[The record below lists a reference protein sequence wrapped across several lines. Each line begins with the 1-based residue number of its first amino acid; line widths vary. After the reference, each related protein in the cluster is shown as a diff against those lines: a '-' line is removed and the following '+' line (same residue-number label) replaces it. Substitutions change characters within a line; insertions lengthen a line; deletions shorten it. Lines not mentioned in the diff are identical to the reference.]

1 MRYTAQFYTYVSINK
16 LQLYRLCQTSVV
28 NCLKYQEI
36 EKKIYYHKQNIG
48 EKRNIFL
55 SKTNSAAILDFKV
68 AGQLQALPDNNS
80 VIKEILNHLI
90 GRLIPMLSL
99 LTVF

>member
-16 LQLYRLCQTSVV
+16 LQLYRLCQTSIV
-28 NCLKYQEI
+28 NCLKYQLEI

-48 EKRNIFL
+48 EKMNIFL
-55 SKTNSAAILDFKV
+55 SKTHSAAILDFKV
-68 AGQLQALPDNNS
+68 AGQALPDNNS

>member
-1 MRYTAQFYTYVSINK
+1 M
-16 LQLYRLCQTSVV
+16 
-28 NCLKYQEI
+28 
-36 EKKIYYHKQNIG
+36 
-48 EKRNIFL
+48 NIFL

-90 GRLIPMLSL
+90 GRLIPTAYCFLIYMLFYSISIVIL
-99 LTVF
+99 Y

>member
-1 MRYTAQFYTYVSINK
+1 M
-16 LQLYRLCQTSVV
+16 
-28 NCLKYQEI
+28 
-36 EKKIYYHKQNIG
+36 
-48 EKRNIFL
+48 NIFL